1 MTTTAFTGP
10 VATFTE
16 KPDGTAAGYSD
27 MGFCAMSQTTL
38 LTQNSTN
45 AVSSTLYMPFGSQ
58 IVDIIVD
65 VLVAFDS
72 ATSATLTAGTA
83 AAGTQYASGVNAK
96 TAGRV
101 RPTFT
106 AAQLAAMDDIGTTPQ
121 VVFTI
126 TPVGATT
133 AGSVRVTVLY
143 VQQPQAGD
151 TP

>member
-1 MTTTAFTGP
+1 MTTSFSGP
-10 VATFTE
+10 VSTFTQ
-16 KPDGTAAGYSD
+16 KRDGSTGGYTD
-27 MGFCAMSQTTL
+27 RGYATMSQVATI
-38 LTQNSTN
+38 TQNSTN
-45 AVSSTLYMPFGSQ
+45 AVSQTLYLPQGSQ

-101 RPTFT
+101 RPTFS
-106 AAQLAAMDDIGTTPQ
+106 AAQLAAMDNIGTTPQ
-121 VVFTI
+121 VVFTV

-133 AGSVRVTVLY
+133 AGSVLVTVLY
-143 VQQPQAGD
+143 VQQP
-151 TP
+151 